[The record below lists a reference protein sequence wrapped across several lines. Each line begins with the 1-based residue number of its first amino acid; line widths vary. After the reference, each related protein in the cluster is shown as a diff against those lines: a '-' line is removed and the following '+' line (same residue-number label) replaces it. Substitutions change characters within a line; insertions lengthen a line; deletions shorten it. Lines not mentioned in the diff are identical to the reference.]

1 MTQTKT
7 VLKHLEQRGSISPME
22 ALVSYGI
29 SRLAADIHRL
39 REAGHGIY
47 TEYKRDEAGH
57 KYARYTY
64 VYNENGVPVPLSRA
78 M

>member
-39 REAGHGIY
+39 REEGHGIY
-47 TEYKRDEAGH
+47 TKYKRDEAGH
-57 KYARYTY
+57 KYARYIY
-64 VYNENGVPVPLSRA
+64 VYDKTGKHVPVLEA
-78 M
+78 